1 MAMEENFS
9 DLLDNVIAQ
18 QFYQQPPSSSSSSGL
33 PSKHFAEEQDGFSSR
48 FDQMLLY
55 QSGVRAPQ
63 QPYFDQTNK
72 TLVGGWQSG
81 QLSPL
86 KSESSSD
93 LVVVATTGEPFSIPH
108 FKQEFHDFLEI
119 GEKQQAPQKNRQS
132 KYQCEVC
139 EKYFHQKS
147 NLVTHQRI
155 HTGEKPY
162 HCVDL
167 TKGGQACKKRFKQ
180 LAHLSKHQMTH
191 SGVRPF
197 PCSECG
203 HRFISTSN
211 LKTHFNSIHR
221 GEKPFV
227 CLFCESRFSQAVHVK
242 SHMKNT
248 HNGIYQQQLTNEPVV
263 KTENPYYST
272 EQDEH

>member
-18 QFYQQPPSSSSSSGL
+18 QFYQPPPSSASS
-33 PSKHFAEEQDGFSSR
+33 KNIQDGVSNR

-55 QSGVRAPQ
+55 KQ
-63 QPYFDQTNK
+63 QAAYFDPASK
-72 TLVGGWQSG
+72 TLVSG
-81 QLSPL
+81 RESESSPM
-86 KSESSSD
+86 KSESSD
-93 LVVVATTGEPFSIPH
+93 LVVVATTGEPFSIPY
-108 FKQEFHDFLEI
+108 FKQEFNDFLEMA
-119 GEKQQAPQKNRQS
+119 EKQGPNKTRRIS

-162 HCVDL
+162 YCVDFD
-167 TKGGQACKKRFKQ
+167 KGGQACEKRFKQ

-191 SGVRPF
+191 TGVRPF

-248 HNGIYQQQLTNEPVV
+248 HNGIYQPLQLTHESVV
-263 KTENPYYST
+263 KTEN
-272 EQDEH
+272 EQQQEEY

>member
-18 QFYQQPPSSSSSSGL
+18 QFYQPPPS
-33 PSKHFAEEQDGFSSR
+33 KEFAQHQDGFSNR
-48 FDQMLLY
+48 FDQMLLH
-55 QSGVRAPQ
+55 QSNVRGQ
-63 QPYFDQTNK
+63 QQQGSYFDQTNK
-72 TLVGGWQSG
+72 TLVSGWESVG
-81 QLSPL
+81 SPL
-86 KSESSSD
+86 KSESSD
-93 LVVVATTGEPFSIPH
+93 LVVVATTGEPFSIPL

-119 GEKQQAPQKNRQS
+119 GEKRAPQKTRRSN
-132 KYQCEVC
+132 YQCEVC

-162 HCVDL
+162 HCIEL
-167 TKGGQACKKRFKQ
+167 GKGGHACEKRFKQ

-227 CLFCESRFSQAVHVK
+227 CLFCNLRFSQAVHVK

-248 HNGIYQQQLTNEPVV
+248 HNGISQPLQLTNEPVI
-263 KTENPYYST
+263 KTEDPFSN
-272 EQDEH
+272 EQQQEC

>member
-1 MAMEENFS
+1 
-9 DLLDNVIAQ
+9 
-18 QFYQQPPSSSSSSGL
+18 
-33 PSKHFAEEQDGFSSR
+33 
-48 FDQMLLY
+48 MLL
-55 QSGVRAPQ
+55 Q
-63 QPYFDQTNK
+63 QHGAYFDQTNK
-72 TLVGGWQSG
+72 TLVSGWESVG
-81 QLSPL
+81 SPL
-86 KSESSSD
+86 KSESSD
-93 LVVVATTGEPFSIPH
+93 LVVVATTGEPFSIPL

-119 GEKQQAPQKNRQS
+119 GEKRAPQKTRRSN
-132 KYQCEVC
+132 YQCEVC

-162 HCVDL
+162 HCVEL
-167 TKGGQACKKRFKQ
+167 GKGGHACEKRFKQ

-227 CLFCESRFSQAVHVK
+227 CLFCDLRFSQAVHVK

-248 HNGIYQQQLTNEPVV
+248 HNGIYQPLQLTNEPVI
-263 KTENPYYST
+263 KTEDPFSN
-272 EQDEH
+272 EQQQEC

>member
-1 MAMEENFS
+1 MEENFS

-18 QFYQQPPSSSSSSGL
+18 QFYQPPPSSG
-33 PSKHFAEEQDGFSSR
+33 SKEFQDGISNR

-55 QSGVRAPQ
+55 QRAQ
-63 QPYFDQTNK
+63 QQQAAYFDQTSK
-72 TLVGGWQSG
+72 TLVSGWESG
-81 QLSPL
+81 SPM
-86 KSESSSD
+86 KSESSD
-93 LVVVATTGEPFSIPH
+93 LVVVATTGEPFSIPL
-108 FKQEFHDFLEI
+108 FKQEFNDFLELA
-119 GEKQQAPQKNRQS
+119 EKQGPKKTRRS
-132 KYQCEVC
+132 KYQCDVC

-162 HCVDL
+162 YCVDL
-167 TKGGQACKKRFKQ
+167 DKGGHACEKRFKQ

-191 SGVRPF
+191 TGVRPF

-227 CLFCESRFSQAVHVK
+227 CLFCESRFAQAVHVK

-248 HNGIYQQQLTNEPVV
+248 HNGIYQPLQLTHEPDVI
-263 KTENPYYST
+263 KTENQYT
-272 EQDEH
+272 NEQQQEY